1 MLHLIRTLFIS
12 ALLWSPVLQA
22 ALFEH
27 NGTDL
32 SRKARQ
38 AQAEG
43 KILVVLFEQDD
54 CEICQRLK
62 RTVFSDPHTQRQF
75 SRGYYN
81 VSVNLSQQSEI
92 TTPEGKQQLA
102 RLWAD
107 QMGILG
113 TPALAFFDAKGQL
126 LYRHVGPVK
135 SGAELLHLGNYVARH
150 EFENQPFT
158 AYLKSKTTK
167 QTKAQ
172 AKADTKTP
180 AKPQSKSQ
188 PQTQALATV
197 PVLKDDICHAKN

>member
-1 MLHLIRTLFIS
+1 MLHLIRALFIS
-12 ALLWSPVLQA
+12 ALLWSPWLQAA

-27 NGTDL
+27 NSTNL
-32 SRKARQ
+32 SQANQQ

-62 RTVFSDPHTQRQF
+62 RTVFADIQTQRQF
-75 SRGYYN
+75 SPSYH
-81 VSVNLSQQSEI
+81 SVNINLSQQSEI
-92 TTPEGKQQLA
+92 ITPEGKPQLA

-107 QMGILG
+107 SMGILG

-135 SGAELLHLGNYVARH
+135 SGAELIHLGNYVAH
-150 EFENQPFT
+150 QEFENQPFT
-158 AYLKSKTTK
+158 AYLKSKTDK
-167 QTKAQ
+167 KAKPARQ
-172 AKADTKTP
+172 AKAESKTP
-180 AKPQSKSQ
+180 ANTPHKPQ
-188 PQTQALATV
+188 PLATA

>member
-1 MLHLIRTLFIS
+1 MLHLIRALFIS

-27 NGTDL
+27 NSTDL
-32 SRKARQ
+32 SREAKQ

-62 RTVFSDPHTQRQF
+62 RTIFSDPHTQRQF
-75 SRGYYN
+75 SRTYH
-81 VSVNLSQQSEI
+81 SVNINLSQQSEI

-113 TPALAFFDAKGQL
+113 TPALAFFDTKGQL

-135 SGAELLHLGNYVARH
+135 SGTELLHLGNYVARH

-158 AYLKSKTTK
+158 SYLKSKTVK
-167 QTKAQ
+167 QT
-172 AKADTKTP
+172 KADTKTP

-188 PQTQALATV
+188 PQTQVLATA